1 MNKINTITR
10 ITSETLDKYR
20 NSIPR
25 KAFTRAM
32 ERIAEE
38 VITIGERQTAGP
50 IPGIEILKRPDIT
63 AGEMADLISG
73 CCPPY
78 ADGVALVHCDVVSCR
93 ACWLAWLTT
102 GKSPT
107 YKEGGDGRE

>member
-1 MNKINTITR
+1 MSKINIITR

-38 VITIGERQTAGP
+38 VITSGERQTAGP
-50 IPGIEILKRPDIT
+50 IPGIEIIKRPDIT
-63 AGEMADLISG
+63 TGELADLLSG
-73 CCPPY
+73 CCPPFP
-78 ADGVALVHCDVVSCR
+78 DGFSVVHCDEVSCR

-107 YKEGGDGRE
+107 LKEGDDGHE